1 MGLKTIYSAL
11 LSGKMEQ
18 PFYQLNAL
26 PKSFLTPTEIMHF
39 EWQRVYIN
47 LSDEACLNQIDKRRF
62 ENPERAKTDN
72 KKMFEQVTKYF
83 IEPQS
88 EKEFNIIV

>member
-11 LSGKMEQ
+11 LSYKMEQ

-39 EWQRVYIN
+39 EWQRV
-47 LSDEACLNQIDKRRF
+47 
-62 ENPERAKTDN
+62 
-72 KKMFEQVTKYF
+72 
-83 IEPQS
+83 
-88 EKEFNIIV
+88 